1 MWIRRRR
8 RRARKTKRCTKGAQ
22 SVTVRVV
29 AQGSVYRKAG
39 GWAFRVDAGFHPET
53 GKRRQVLRQGF
64 ATKKAAQ
71 EALNDLASAS
81 ARGQVVTRSTIS
93 VQDYLAE
100 WLATTRSKLR
110 PSTHHSYAMS
120 VDRIVAHLGRYQLQ
134 SLTPL
139 QIERFYTEQLES
151 GGRER
156 GPLSPKTVRNTH
168 VVLRKALADAERL
181 ELVPRNA
188 AAAARPPAPERR
200 DMTTWSSDDLG
211 TFLAGIDD
219 VRYSIGFRL
228 LAATGM
234 RRGEVLGLR
243 WRDVDLDLGRLAVA
257 HTITTAGHDIVMGP
271 PKTPR
276 SRRNVDLDRRTV
288 TALREHRKVQ
298 RERRLSAG
306 PAWDGTIRPRRLR
319 RTRPADPPGR
329 VLQRVR
335 TLRSRAPTAEDPPAR
350 PPPHPRHPCAQSG
363 RPSKGGLRA
372 SRTRH
377 DLGHTRPLHRG
388 HPVHCQGRRR
398 GHHGRGVQVHEIGR
412 FGPVA
417 ANAGPR
423 DRSWRG
429 QCIADGLSPMAGR
442 QRPRSAQL
450 ER

>member
-1 MWIRRRR
+1 MMRIRRAPRPLES
-8 RRARKTKRCTKGAQ
+8 Q
-22 SVTVRVV
+22 DV
-29 AQGSVYRKAG
+29 AQCVHRVLRFGPVAGVACTAEAG

-288 TALREHRKVQ
+288 AALREHRKVQ

-306 PAWDGTIRPRRLR
+306 PAWDGTYDLVVCDELGQPIHPDAFSREFERCARALRLPKIRL
-319 RTRPADPPGR
+319 
-329 VLQRVR
+329 
-335 TLRSRAPTAEDPPAR
+335 
-350 PPPHPRHPCAQSG
+350 
-363 RPSKGGLRA
+363 
-372 SRTRH
+372 H
-377 DLGHTRPLHRG
+377 DLRHTHATLALKAGVHPKVVSERLGHATISVTLDLYTEVIPS
-388 HPVHCQGRRR
+388 
-398 GHHGRGVQVHEIGR
+398 IAKD
-412 FGPVA
+412 A
-417 ANAGPR
+417 AEVIMGGAYKSMR
-423 DRSWRG
+423 T
-429 QCIADGLSPMAGR
+429 ADSD
-442 QRPRSAQL
+442 Q
-450 ER
+450 